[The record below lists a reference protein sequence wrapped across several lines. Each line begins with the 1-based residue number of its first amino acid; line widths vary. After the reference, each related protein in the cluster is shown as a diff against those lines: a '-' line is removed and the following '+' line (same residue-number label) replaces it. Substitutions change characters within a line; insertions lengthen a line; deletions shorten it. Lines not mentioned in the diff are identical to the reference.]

1 MMQVGTSEQ
10 GGHMPRNAHAVQSV
24 NPLQGSNPPR
34 NAHSV
39 QLRNPEKE
47 QNWNPNPGTKFAVI
61 LFLSVMMM
69 YDRPDW
75 VNLAVVGIISILFA
89 LNGKRYTAIKGFLV
103 YVLLVAVFEGDMMG
117 DSLHHIPA
125 FLKVFLSMFLILQ
138 KFYPGLYAGGL
149 FISTSDVSSI
159 LAVMNKLRM
168 PNAVSIPFAVMFRFF
183 PTYKEERKNI
193 KLAMKMRG
201 ITWQNPLKY
210 LEYVMV
216 PLLISSSN
224 IADDISKSA
233 ETKCIGDPGP
243 KTKYTIVRMAAID
256 YAYLV
261 SVVAL
266 FAFGIAV
273 AGGATWGLR

>member
-1 MMQVGTSEQ
+1 MQFSEHDSGTTRSDTII
-10 GGHMPRNAHAVQSV
+10 QSV
-24 NPLQGSNPPR
+24 
-34 NAHSV
+34 
-39 QLRNPEKE
+39 EKDCR
-47 QNWNPNPGTKFAVI
+47 WNPNPGTKFAVI
-61 LFLSVMMM
+61 LFLSFMMM
-69 YDRPDW
+69 YDRPVW

-89 LNGKRYTAIKGFLV
+89 LNGKRYTGIKGFLM
-103 YVLLVAVFEGDMMG
+103 YVVLVAIFEGDMMG

-125 FLKVFLSMFLILQ
+125 FLKVFISVFLMLQ
-138 KFYPGLYAGGL
+138 KFYPGLYAGGF
-149 FISTSDVSSI
+149 FIATSDVSSI

-201 ITWQNPLKY
+201 ITWRNPLKY
-210 LEYVMV
+210 MEYVMV

-243 KTKYTIVRMAAID
+243 KTKYAVVRMAAID
-256 YAYLV
+256 YAYLFA
-261 SVVAL
+261 VVAL
-266 FAFGIAV
+266 FSFGVAV
-273 AGGATWGLR
+273 AGGVTWGLR